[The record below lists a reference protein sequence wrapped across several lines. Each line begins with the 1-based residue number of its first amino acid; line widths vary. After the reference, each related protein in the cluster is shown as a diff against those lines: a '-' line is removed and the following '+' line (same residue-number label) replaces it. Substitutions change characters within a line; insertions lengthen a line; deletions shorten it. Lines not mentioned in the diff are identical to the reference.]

1 MIIDRLYFIKKQ
13 ERTLAHFLSGIILLI
28 LLTAF
33 FASFIFAEYLKNATL
48 IIRIILAL
56 LCTISIGD
64 IVSLIRG
71 NFTIGYRIVRYIKYK
86 YIKNRPLIVVPTCNA
101 IQQAVCECINGKENG
116 LTSLVHIYGFP
127 DRGKTTTALFVLQ
140 GIFLNT
146 YKSVTQ
152 IKKMMFI
159 DCSINKEE
167 VLALFETRFDRIK
180 QFEDSIII
188 LDNIET
194 LGRQFIELNKELL
207 LSNKNLFIII
217 EDSENGQTQIG
228 SGIFDH
234 VKQYDFNNN
243 VLSHQVNDDIWE
255 NIGRLDKT
263 EKMIF
268 FAIYFS
274 IYTNKYATQDLIASI
289 IGINTKRVYKK
300 IRKMQFT
307 GPFAIF
313 PFNDKYVY
321 CNDSASMRLIPQRYV
336 NDECY
341 IDILHRCIDGPYFD
355 YEGRWLCL
363 ILDSPDE
370 ILKVSHEKR
379 LHYFNNSLSKGHFGW
394 LYHSIEYAIKLV
406 PEKERLFSYEYGVLS
421 YYMGYHKQAF
431 DLYNNYLGT
440 LDRDTRMKVLIR
452 IMESSHG
459 SSSEQVMN
467 QLQVYINQLK
477 NEQDY
482 ALYAD
487 YWEAH
492 IETEKGYFDI
502 CRLNLICRRLQEN
515 ISIRVNTDYL
525 YVETV
530 KRTYT
535 DLLRCHHILGIYPEK
550 ELEDKFISYL
560 LSINKPLHDYY
571 YNLYI
576 MAFRLQYIAIPLLRF
591 ENQDSELLK
600 IIGEA
605 NIYYEKAIN
614 SEYMDQKT
622 RRALTVKQAELKMML
637 ADADAP
643 QAIHTVEQFL
653 VHSQANNV
661 DVHEAYAE
669 TLLAKFK
676 IIDNRNLQSSNG
688 LIIPYYIQDDINKHL
703 LKARKI
709 YQVYKN
715 EYGVFR
721 SDFITYLYKLY
732 LASDL
737 SSLFLQMEKFMSK
750 FHAYQK
756 EQFIWNNMKE
766 RYTEQRLS
774 KMFILWCIKS
784 YPIIMQ

>member
-1 MIIDRLYFIKKQ
+1 
-13 ERTLAHFLSGIILLI
+13 
-28 LLTAF
+28 
-33 FASFIFAEYLKNATL
+33 
-48 IIRIILAL
+48 
-56 LCTISIGD
+56 
-64 IVSLIRG
+64 
-71 NFTIGYRIVRYIKYK
+71 
-86 YIKNRPLIVVPTCNA
+86 
-101 IQQAVCECINGKENG
+101 
-116 LTSLVHIYGFP
+116 
-127 DRGKTTTALFVLQ
+127 
-140 GIFLNT
+140 
-146 YKSVTQ
+146 
-152 IKKMMFI
+152 
-159 DCSINKEE
+159 
-167 VLALFETRFDRIK
+167 
-180 QFEDSIII
+180 
-188 LDNIET
+188 
-194 LGRQFIELNKELL
+194 
-207 LSNKNLFIII
+207 
-217 EDSENGQTQIG
+217 
-228 SGIFDH
+228 
-234 VKQYDFNNN
+234 
-243 VLSHQVNDDIWE
+243 
-255 NIGRLDKT
+255 
-263 EKMIF
+263 
-268 FAIYFS
+268 
-274 IYTNKYATQDLIASI
+274 
-289 IGINTKRVYKK
+289 
-300 IRKMQFT
+300 
-307 GPFAIF
+307 
-313 PFNDKYVY
+313 
-321 CNDSASMRLIPQRYV
+321 
-336 NDECY
+336 
-341 IDILHRCIDGPYFD
+341 
-355 YEGRWLCL
+355 
-363 ILDSPDE
+363 
-370 ILKVSHEKR
+370 
-379 LHYFNNSLSKGHFGW
+379 
-394 LYHSIEYAIKLV
+394 
-406 PEKERLFSYEYGVLS
+406 
-421 YYMGYHKQAF
+421 MGYHKQAF

-452 IMESSHG
+452 IIESSHG

-653 VHSQANNV
+653 VHSQTNNV